1 MLELSDH
8 SRRAAAR
15 KFGENGHFCHMQCVE
30 SEWCRGEAAAEP
42 AMTTIAVPAAASRRG
57 HFGRFVLFVWE
68 NHAFSWKTCSKGVK
82 LQAKTGARGQNRP
95 KRGVRPEGGV
105 MKSFLSHEIGPGGHS
120 FPHEMDGSFG
130 QGGSRVWADCQV
142 DGIKN

>member
-1 MLELSDH
+1 M
-8 SRRAAAR
+8 
-15 KFGENGHFCHMQCVE
+15 
-30 SEWCRGEAAAEP
+30 
-42 AMTTIAVPAAASRRG
+42 
-57 HFGRFVLFVWE
+57 
-68 NHAFSWKTCSKGVK
+68 
-82 LQAKTGARGQNRP
+82 
-95 KRGVRPEGGV
+95 GVRPEGGV

>member
-1 MLELSDH
+1 MH
-8 SRRAAAR
+8 
-15 KFGENGHFCHMQCVE
+15 GGM
-30 SEWCRGEAAAEP
+30 SEWGRGGEGTEP
-42 AMTTIAVPAAASRRG
+42 QEGFNWATTTTVAVPAAASRRG

-68 NHAFSWKTCSKGVK
+68 IVPFHDKHEEKGR
-82 LQAKTGARGQNRP
+82 LCRPSHGPRGQNRP
-95 KRGVRPEGGV
+95 KRGVLPEGGV
-105 MKSFLSHEIGPGGHS
+105 RKSFLSHEIGPGGLI